1 MNKPII
7 AMIAAATLAA
17 SMPIDIPGTI
27 PMPGKDDS
35 IESILPQFRV
45 CSWELPEDAIRVG
58 LYVYQTSKIYGDA
71 TGDGH
76 IKQYDATLIRQK
88 ANELKKNPQNMKKAV
103 DELYWYDVNK
113 DNKIDD
119 KDADAVLDYLLVKDV
134 NGYGKIYTSWR

>member
-7 AMIAAATLAA
+7 ALIAAATLAA

-35 IESILPQFRV
+35 IESILPEFRV

-88 ANELKKNPQNMKKAV
+88 VNEL
-103 DELYWYDVNK
+103 
-113 DNKIDD
+113 
-119 KDADAVLDYLLVKDV
+119 
-134 NGYGKIYTSWR
+134 